1 MAMNKNERLQIAD
14 LLRQGFTE
22 SRKSDAGNMAVFYD
36 AHNMMVYAGIIQEWP
51 LISLL
56 ILNGAKSK
64 SRIRRRNRS
73 QARRL
78 NSFHRLS
85 GETILQRNLH
95 LFTR

>member
-51 LISLL
+51 LIIATDIEWGKVEVKDTTQEPFAGKTVKFFSPFERRD
-56 ILNGAKSK
+56 NPSKKSP
-64 SRIRRRNRS
+64 
-73 QARRL
+73 
-78 NSFHRLS
+78 FVH
-85 GETILQRNLH
+85 
-95 LFTR
+95 